1 MPDTS
6 SLLASLAIALLAA
19 GLSGA
24 IAASLKQSVIVG
36 YIIAGMFLGPYT
48 PGYVADG
55 GSVAGLAEIG
65 VVLLLFVTG
74 MEVSFRDL
82 TRAGPVA
89 VMGALLQVVVMIGI
103 GFLVGAVLGWGT
115 APSFVLGAVVS
126 NSSSTVISKVV
137 AERGDGGSRYTRLAL
152 AWSSVQDLTTIVLVV
167 IITAMAGDS
176 DSVLADTAIE
186 VGKAAIFLTILVPVG
201 GRLLPWVFTRVRAIG
216 QREVFLLSTAAMGL
230 LTAYVAS
237 MFGLSP
243 ALGAFVAGVVL
254 GESDIRHE
262 IIDGLGPVRDIF
274 VGLFFVSIGM
284 LVDPMFLLRNIGVV
298 LIVLALIVVVKGP
311 ITGVIQVGFRVP
323 RRAVLMSSTALSQ
336 CAEFSFLL
344 ASVAVGLNA
353 ISDDQFAALIAGA
366 ALSVVLSP
374 GLLHLADNLSMRLE
388 RIGNG
393 DLEQAGMETP
403 GTDLSQHVVVCGHGR
418 VGSLVTAA
426 LAAQEVPLA
435 VIDQIPHT
443 VQELRD
449 RGVFALM
456 GSADN
461 PLLLVRANLPEAAI
475 LVLAVPD
482 AATIRRAVRLAR
494 QMNPNIVIVARTHTS
509 DERDHLEANGVDEA
523 VVGEQELALEMARY
537 ALRVSRFDPLF
548 VEDHLADVRRR
559 ADEDAAERGRA
570 ASQPGN

>member
-6 SLLASLAIALLAA
+6 TLLASLAIALLVA

-24 IAASLKQSVIVG
+24 IAATLRQSVVVG
-36 YIIAGMFLGPYT
+36 YIIAGIFLGPYT

-55 GSVAGLAEIG
+55 GNVSGLAEIG

-89 VMGALLQVVVMIGI
+89 VVGALIQVSVMIAI
-103 GFLVGAVLGWGT
+103 GYAVGLLLGWGNT
-115 APSFVLGAVVS
+115 ASFVLGAVVS

-167 IITAMAGDS
+167 IITAMAS
-176 DSVLADTAIE
+176 DGEDLVSSTALE
-186 VGKAAIFLTILVPVG
+186 VGKAGIFLIILVPVG
-201 GRLLPWVFTRVRAIG
+201 GRVLPWAFTHIRAIG
-216 QREVFLLSTAAMGL
+216 QREVFLLSTAAVGL
-230 LTAYVAS
+230 ATAYAAS
-237 MFGLSP
+237 IFGLSP

-284 LVDPMFLLRNIGVV
+284 LVDPAFLVRHLDYV
-298 LIVLALIVVVKGP
+298 LIVLGLIIVAKWLVTAGVHAAFHVP
-311 ITGVIQVGFRVP
+311 ERIT
-323 RRAVLMSSTALSQ
+323 LMSSTSLAQ

-344 ASVAVGLNA
+344 ATVAIGLNA
-353 ISDDQFAALIAGA
+353 ISEDQFSALVAGA
-366 ALSVVLSP
+366 AFSVVMSP
-374 GLLHLADNLSMRLE
+374 ALLHLADSGSERLARAHNRDLAETGLEEPGAGLS
-388 RIGNG
+388 G
-393 DLEQAGMETP
+393 
-403 GTDLSQHVVVCGHGR
+403 HVVVCGHGR

-426 LAAQEVPLA
+426 LAAQDVRLA
-435 VIDQIPHT
+435 VVDQIPH
-443 VQELRD
+443 VVAELRE
-449 RGVFALM
+449 RGIFALM

-461 PLLLVRANLPEAAI
+461 PVLLARANLDRAAI

-482 AATIRRAVRLAR
+482 ASTVRRASRLAR
-494 QMNPNIVIVARTHTS
+494 QMNPGIMIVARTHS
-509 DERDHLEANGVDEA
+509 LEERDHLEQNGVNEA
-523 VVGEQELALEMARY
+523 VMGEQELALEMARY
-537 ALRVSRFDPLF
+537 ALRMSRFDPIF
-548 VEDHLADVRRR
+548 IEDHLDEVRRT
-559 ADEDAAERGRA
+559 ADEPA
-570 ASQPGN
+570 